1 MKRAAIYLRVSTEDQ
16 HLENQRPDL
25 VRMVK
30 TAGFKLSHTFE
41 DKISA
46 TKRRPAFERMLEAA
60 RRREFDA
67 IFVWALDRFGRSM
80 YGNVALVVELDAL
93 GVQLRSWKET
103 WLDTGGPTRNL
114 LIAILSWVAEW
125 ERSRLVERTRAGME
139 RARAQGKHIGR
150 RHRLS
155 PRERDQVRAMKREG
169 RSIRGIAVALKCPK
183 STVARALAS
192 HKGIVA
198 RSSRTPAPDDES

>member
-1 MKRAAIYLRVSTEDQ
+1 MKRAAIYLRVSTEEQ
-16 HLENQRPDL
+16 TVENQRPDL
-25 VRMVK
+25 LRMVK
-30 TAGFKLSHTFE
+30 TSGFKVVRVFE
-41 DKISA
+41 EKASA
-46 TKRRPAFERMLEAA
+46 VKSRPSFDRMLEGA

-80 YGNVALVVELDAL
+80 YGNVSLVLELDAL

-103 WLDTGGPTRNL
+103 WLDSGGPTRNL

-125 ERSRLVERTRAGME
+125 ERARLVERTKAGME

-155 PRERDQVRAMKREG
+155 PRERDQVRAMKRAG
-169 RSIRGIAVALKCPK
+169 RSVRAIAVALKCPK
-183 STVARALAS
+183 STIARALLS
-192 HKGIVA
+192 QNRIRA